1 MSRPS
6 RRRRGLPPRE
16 RRARRPRP
24 TPPTLGLALIV
35 RDEEETLPALLSSV
49 EGAFDQV
56 VLVDTGSVDDTV
68 AVFERWCARTGQQ
81 HVVESFTWVDDFAA
95 ARNYADSLLTTD
107 WECWADADDVIV
119 GAANLREIVARAPAR
134 VSAYAAQYDYA
145 FDDNGKCD
153 FSIPRERLVRR
164 GVAVWIGRV
173 HPYKVPKG
181 GSRRP
186 MGVIAP
192 GAALWGHRKTE
203 AEQDADVDR
212 DGVIFRRWQAEA
224 PHDPL
229 LLGWL
234 ETGSNPAMLA
244 ALVGWGPA
252 TAVVST

>member
-1 MSRPS
+1 MAGA
-6 RRRRGLPPRE
+6 RGGHRH
-16 RRARRPRP
+16 
-24 TPPTLGLALIV
+24 
-35 RDEEETLPALLSSV
+35 ALLSSI

-68 AVFERWCARTGQQ
+68 GVFQRWCARTGQA
-81 HVVESFTWVDDFAA
+81 HVVDSFAWVDDFAA
-95 ARNYADSLLTTD
+95 ARNYADGLLATD

-119 GAANLREIVARAPAR
+119 GVENLREIVARAPRR
-134 VSAYAAQYDYA
+134 VAAYAGEYEYA
-145 FDDNGKCD
+145 HDDDDGCE
-153 FSIPRERLVRR
+153 FGFRRERLVRR
-164 GVAVWIGRV
+164 GVGVWIGRV
-173 HPYKVPKG
+173 HPYKVPSG

-186 MGVIAP
+186 MGVITP
-192 GAALWGHRKTE
+192 DTALWVHRKTE

-244 ALVGWGPA
+244 ALVGWAPA